1 MSASCDKGT
10 EGCTDS
16 SKIEGTNGLIQ
27 QGVRLV
33 MNVDDILSEFQ
44 LQPPLKQVEL
54 LPDLSSK
61 EELVFQKVKPES
73 HPY

>member
-1 MSASCDKGT
+1 
-10 EGCTDS
+10 
-16 SKIEGTNGLIQ
+16 
-27 QGVRLV
+27 